1 MNILFWNIRGLGSK
15 GRRAQL
21 KKIINEFR
29 IGCVCI
35 SETIKQSFT
44 NREVSALGGGPNF
57 VWKWVPSQGLS
68 GGLLVGVDDDIC
80 EISDY
85 KDSNYFQTMMLTNR
99 ENNFKWRLFNVY
111 GPVQDN
117 RKQEFLSELEVAIN
131 EAEVPILAGGDFNL
145 VRRVDEKPS
154 GNVNTVWMDAFNEF
168 VANTELRELHRT
180 GGQYT
185 WTNKQINPI
194 MVMLDRVFMSATWEH
209 QFPLVSAHSA
219 TRIGSDHNPLV
230 VETSPER
237 SMRSKIFRFEAA
249 WTKQEGFRE
258 WVMSKWPDRMGKRA
272 IDAWQ
277 LISTRLRKYLRGWNG
292 NWGGDM
298 KKRKQDL
305 LLLIQDLDKEA
316 ERRSLEDREWEQR
329 YSLEEELVD
338 IYNKEEVMW
347 QTRGGERWL
356 LEGDA
361 NTSFFHGVANG
372 RK

>member
-1 MNILFWNIRGLGSK
+1 
-15 GRRAQL
+15 
-21 KKIINEFR
+21 
-29 IGCVCI
+29 
-35 SETIKQSFT
+35 
-44 NREVSALGGGPNF
+44 
-57 VWKWVPSQGLS
+57 
-68 GGLLVGVDDDIC
+68 
-80 EISDY
+80 
-85 KDSNYFQTMMLTNR
+85 
-99 ENNFKWRLFNVY
+99 
-111 GPVQDN
+111 
-117 RKQEFLSELEVAIN
+117 
-131 EAEVPILAGGDFNL
+131 
-145 VRRVDEKPS
+145 
-154 GNVNTVWMDAFNEF
+154 
-168 VANTELRELHRT
+168 
-180 GGQYT
+180 
-185 WTNKQINPI
+185 
-194 MVMLDRVFMSATWEH
+194 
-209 QFPLVSAHSA
+209 LVSAHSA

-372 RK
+372 RKRKCMIRSLEENGEVITETESLKTHITKYYKNLFGSEPQSKIRLDPNIWGEDNRVTVEENEELTKPFTLKELEEVVKSIRDVSAPGPDGFSAIFFKVF